1 MARPDDWFGCMHG
14 KNIYLAVCEA
24 TPFTAIQPK
33 VEAGPEVGP
42 GSPLAVKQDGVTKIG
57 NNTYFY
63 SGPKGEKVCSK
74 EDSKLQNLGNPI
86 LVV

>member
-1 MARPDDWFGCMHG
+1 MAFIVYKCK
-14 KNIYLAVCEA
+14 KNIDFFLVCEA

-33 VEAGPEVGP
+33 VEAVAGVGP

-63 SGPKGEKVCSK
+63 SGPKGEKVYSRTSTK
-74 EDSKLQNLGNPI
+74 QDSKLQTFGNQ
-86 LVV
+86 